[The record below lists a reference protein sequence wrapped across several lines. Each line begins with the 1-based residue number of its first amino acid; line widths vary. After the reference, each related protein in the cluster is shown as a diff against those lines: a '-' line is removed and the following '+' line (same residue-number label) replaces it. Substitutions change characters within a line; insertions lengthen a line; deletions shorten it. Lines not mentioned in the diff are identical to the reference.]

1 MYNKIMD
8 YNDLISQQ
16 NKLQK
21 EGNSIL
27 KKLQL
32 LQFLSKYGKPIIAG
46 SLATGLMTWRY
57 IDIELVDETKLSQNL
72 FDTVSYLF
80 EIDNIKNIQL
90 NNNIGGRIR
99 ANNPDGLY
107 LGFQY
112 QQDQELWKIDIW
124 FIHNEKQHSGKDD
137 VEWFKNNIDEEKRK
151 SILIIK
157 NQMAV
162 HPKYR
167 KTIFS
172 TDIYDAVL
180 KENVTD
186 YDGFIEYIKSKGK
199 SL

>member
-1 MYNKIMD
+1 MD
-8 YNDLISQQ
+8 YNDLILQQ

-21 EGNSIL
+21 EGNDIL
-27 KKLQL
+27 EKLQL
-32 LQFLSKYGKPIIAG
+32 LQFLSKYGKPVITG
-46 SLATGLMTWRY
+46 SLATGLMTWRD
-57 IDIELVDETKLSQNL
+57 IDIELVDESKSSKNL

-80 EIDNIKNIQL
+80 GIDNTKNIQL

-99 ANNPDGLY
+99 VENPDGLY

-112 QQDQELWKIDIW
+112 KQDQELWKIDIW

-137 VEWFKNNIDEEKRK
+137 VEWFNNNIDEEKRK

-180 KENVTD
+180 KDNITNYE
-186 YDGFIEYIKSKGK
+186 GFIEYLNGKGK

>member
-1 MYNKIMD
+1 MD
-8 YNDLISQQ
+8 YTDLVLQQ

-21 EGNSIL
+21 EGNDVL
-27 KKLQL
+27 EKLQL
-32 LQFLSKYGKPIIAG
+32 LQFLSKYGKPVITG
-46 SLATGLMTWRY
+46 SLATGLMTWRD
-57 IDIELVDETKLSQNL
+57 IDIELVDETKSFQNI
-72 FDTVSYLF
+72 FDTVNYLF
-80 EIDNIKNIQL
+80 GIDNIKNIQL

-99 ANNPDGLY
+99 AENPDGLY

-112 QQDQELWKIDIW
+112 QDEELWKIDIW
-124 FIHNEKQHSGKDD
+124 FIHNEKKHSGKDD
-137 VEWFKNNIDEEKRK
+137 VEWFSNNIDKEKRK

-180 KENVTD
+180 KDNITSYE
-186 YDGFIEYIKSKGK
+186 GFIEYLKIKSK
-199 SL
+199 LI

>member
-1 MYNKIMD
+1 MD
-8 YNDLISQQ
+8 YNDLVLQQ

-21 EGNSIL
+21 EGSDVL
-27 KKLQL
+27 EKLQL
-32 LQFLSKYGKPIIAG
+32 IQFISKYGQPFITG
-46 SLATGLMTWRY
+46 SLATSLMTWRD
-57 IDIELVDETKLSQNL
+57 IDIELVDETKSFQNI

-99 ANNPDGLY
+99 AENPDGLY
-107 LGFQY
+107 LGFQFK
-112 QQDQELWKIDIW
+112 DQELWKIDIW

-137 VEWFKNNIDEEKRK
+137 VEWLNNNINEEKRK

-162 HPKYR
+162 HPEYR

-172 TDIYDAVL
+172 TDIYNAVI
-180 KENVTD
+180 KENVKS
-186 YDGFIEYIKSKGK
+186 YNEFISYLNKKGI
-199 SL
+199 SS

>member
-1 MYNKIMD
+1 MD
-8 YNDLISQQ
+8 YNDLILQQ

-21 EGNSIL
+21 EGNNIL
-27 KKLQL
+27 EKLQL
-32 LQFLSKYGKPIIAG
+32 LQFLSKYGKPIITG
-46 SLATGLMTWRY
+46 SLATGLMTWRD
-57 IDIELVDETKLSQNL
+57 IDIELVDETKLSQNI

-80 EIDNIKNIQL
+80 GIDNIKNIQL

-112 QQDQELWKIDIW
+112 QDQELWKIDIW

-137 VEWFKNNIDEEKRK
+137 VLWLKNNIDEEKRK

-157 NQMAV
+157 NQIAV

-180 KENVTD
+180 KENIMS
-186 YDGFIEYIKSKGK
+186 YEGFIEYINSKGK
-199 SL
+199 VL

>member
-1 MYNKIMD
+1 MNYE
-8 YNDLISQQ
+8 DLILQQ

-21 EGNSIL
+21 EGNEVL
-27 KKLQL
+27 EKLQFL
-32 LQFLSKYGKPIIAG
+32 SFLSKYGEPIITG
-46 SLATGLMTWRY
+46 SLATGLMTWRD
-57 IDIELVDETKLSQNL
+57 IDIELVDKNKSYQNL

-80 EIDNIKNIQL
+80 EIENIKNIQL

-99 ANNPDGLY
+99 IENPDGLY

-112 QQDQELWKIDIW
+112 QYEQELWKIDVW
-124 FIHNEKQHSGKDD
+124 FIHNEKKHSGKDD
-137 VEWFKNNIDEEKRK
+137 VLYFKNNIDEEKRK

-157 NQMAV
+157 NQMAT

-180 KENVTD
+180 KEGVES
-186 YDGFIEYIKSKGK
+186 YEGFFEYLKKIGK
-199 SL
+199 IL

>member
-1 MYNKIMD
+1 MD
-8 YNDLISQQ
+8 YNDLVLQQ

-21 EGNSIL
+21 EGNDVL
-27 KKLQL
+27 EKLQL
-32 LQFLSKYGKPIIAG
+32 LQFLSKYGKPVITG
-46 SLATGLMTWRY
+46 SLATGLMTWRD
-57 IDIELVDETKLSQNL
+57 IDIELVDETKSTKNL

-80 EIDNIKNIQL
+80 GIDNIKNIQL

-99 ANNPDGLY
+99 AENPDGLY

-112 QQDQELWKIDIW
+112 QDQEFWKIDIW

-137 VEWFKNNIDEEKRK
+137 VEWFNSNINEEKRK

-180 KENVTD
+180 KDNITSYEEFV
-186 YDGFIEYIKSKGK
+186 EYLKSKGK
-199 SL
+199 LL

>member
-1 MYNKIMD
+1 MD
-8 YNDLISQQ
+8 YNDLILQQ

-21 EGNSIL
+21 EGNTIL
-27 KKLQL
+27 EKLQL
-32 LQFLSKYGKPIIAG
+32 LKFLSKYGEPIITG
-46 SLATGLMTWRY
+46 SLATGLMTWRD
-57 IDIELVDETKLSQNL
+57 IDIELVDETKSYQNI

-80 EIDNIKNIQL
+80 GVDNIKNIQL

-99 ANNPDGLY
+99 VNNPDGLY

-112 QQDQELWKIDIW
+112 QYQDKELWKIDIW

-137 VEWFKNNIDEEKRK
+137 VLWFKNNINEEQRK

-157 NQMAV
+157 NQIAV

-180 KENVTD
+180 KNNIKSYEE
-186 YDGFIEYIKSKGK
+186 FIEYIKSNGK
-199 SL
+199 ILK

>member
-1 MYNKIMD
+1 MD
-8 YNDLISQQ
+8 YNDLVLQQ

-27 KKLQL
+27 EKLQL
-32 LQFLSKYGKPIIAG
+32 LQFLSKYGKPVITG
-46 SLATGLMTWRY
+46 SLATGLMTWRD
-57 IDIELVDETKLSQNL
+57 IDIELVDEKKSFQNL

-80 EIDNIKNIQL
+80 GIDNIKNIQL
-90 NNNIGGRIR
+90 NNNIRGRIR

-112 QQDQELWKIDIW
+112 QDQELWKIDIW

-137 VEWFKNNIDEEKRK
+137 VLWFNNNINEEKRK

-180 KENVTD
+180 KDNITSYE
-186 YDGFIEYIKSKGK
+186 GFIEYLKNKGK
-199 SL
+199 IL